1 MSEKENAVLWTQR
14 IFAKEGMASD
24 VRCYREIEGNEDQE
38 KALVSQIAEF
48 QLREWSS
55 HEDQSG

>member
-1 MSEKENAVLWTQR
+1 
-14 IFAKEGMASD
+14 MASD

-48 QLREWSS
+48 QLCERSS
-55 HEDQSG
+55 HEDQSGWSVIHLHILVTEHVA

>member
-1 MSEKENAVLWTQR
+1 
-14 IFAKEGMASD
+14 MASD

-48 QLREWSS
+48 QLRERSS